1 MLGVAFASDL
11 LLASLALCFYAAFFA
26 ALLTVGGQCGVKPHR
41 CTGSRTAGPL
51 CSSRCALIGDTYA
64 GVENVCVRARRCAF
78 VPAFCKLPPPLRY
91 HATSGSAELS
101 CVGARDRRRHG
112 PMYGPRC
119 AVSDTNAW
127 AGVATASR
135 SARTRA
141 FLLRKELQC
150 TLQLARSVCLA
161 HCHYDTAVL
170 RWLASLLVSASFM
183 TGRSIAW
190 VESAI
195 EPAL

>member
-1 MLGVAFASDL
+1 MLSHIGVLGRGRQA
-11 LLASLALCFYAAFFA
+11 
-26 ALLTVGGQCGVKPHR
+26 
-41 CTGSRTAGPL
+41 PL

-91 HATSGSAELS
+91 YAELSCSAELS

-127 AGVATASR
+127 ADVATASR
-135 SARTRA
+135 RARTRA
-141 FLLRKELQC
+141 FMRAGAAHCAGFRADIVLRKEL
-150 TLQLARSVCLA
+150 
-161 HCHYDTAVL
+161 HCHYDTVVL
-170 RWLASLLVSASFM
+170 RWFACLLVSASFM
-183 TGRSIAW
+183 TGRTQHC
-190 VESAI
+190 
-195 EPAL
+195 LG